1 MDVISTTCLNSLRAS
16 TQDSEDK
23 EQLTTKEEL
32 QDSDP
37 EFLDEEEEDDGQED
51 EHDSFMRKFLI
62 SSHCTVCIY
71 LSISL
76 IMIGC
81 FVALIVISVQ
91 VGCITILL

>member
-1 MDVISTTCLNSLRAS
+1 MEVIRTTCLSSLRAS
-16 TQDSEDK
+16 TQDTEDK

-37 EFLDEEEEDDGQED
+37 EFLDEEEVEDGQEN
-51 EHDSFMRKFLI
+51 EHDSFTRKFLI

-71 LSISL
+71 FSISL

-81 FVALIVISVQ
+81 FVALIAIFVQ
-91 VGCITILL
+91 VG